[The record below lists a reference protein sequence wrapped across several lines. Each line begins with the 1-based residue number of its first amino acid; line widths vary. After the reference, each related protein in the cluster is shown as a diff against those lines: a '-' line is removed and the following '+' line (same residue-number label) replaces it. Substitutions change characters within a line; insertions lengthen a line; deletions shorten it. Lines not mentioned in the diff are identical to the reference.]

1 MLAGPNVR
9 KRGEDLALDG
19 AGEGVVKYFTLPMR
33 AILIPIYFD
42 YASTLCYVAWR
53 IVRELEAE
61 VGFEALWK
69 GVPIRLRDNRSRPG
83 NALGPVERTK
93 VMNVIAETGIRVKP
107 PERWIDS
114 EAALMGSEL
123 AREAMRFTPYHDGV
137 FRAAFEQGR
146 NIADVRVLGTIA
158 EAAGMDRQRF
168 EGDLVTRRMESRVAK
183 NKEEADRFSALG
195 YPTFILGDF
204 PLTGIQP
211 KETMRLLLQRFVEQR
226 RGEPAN

>member
-1 MLAGPNVR
+1 MLARPIAR
-9 KRGEDLALDG
+9 KRAGDLARNG
-19 AGEGVVKYFTLPMR
+19 AGAGGVQYFTLPMS
-33 AILIPIYFD
+33 AILTPIYFD

-83 NALGPVERTK
+83 NVIGPIERMK
-93 VMNVIAETGIRVKP
+93 VMNVIAETGIGVTP

-123 AREAMRFTPYHDGV
+123 AREAMRFTPYHEGV
-137 FRAAFEQGR
+137 FRAAFEEGR
-146 NIADVRVLGTIA
+146 DIADAGVLGKIA
-158 EAAGMDRQRF
+158 EAAGMDRERF
-168 EGDLVTRRMESRVAK
+168 EDDLAARRMESRVAA
-183 NKEEADRFSALG
+183 NKEEADRFSAIG

-211 KETMRLLLQRFVEQR
+211 KETMRMLLRRFVEQR
-226 RGEPAN
+226 RRERAN

>member
-1 MLAGPNVR
+1 M
-9 KRGEDLALDG
+9 
-19 AGEGVVKYFTLPMR
+19 KYFTLHMN

-69 GVPIRLRDNRSRPG
+69 GVPIRLRDGRSRPG
-83 NALGPVERTK
+83 NALGALERMK
-93 VMNVIAETGIRVKP
+93 VMNVIAETGIQVTP

-123 AREAMRFTPYHDGV
+123 AREAKTFTPYHEGV
-137 FRAAFEQGR
+137 FRAAFEDR
-146 NIADVRVLGTIA
+146 RDIAEIRVLGEIA
-158 EAAGMDRQRF
+158 EAAGMDRGRF
-168 EGDLVTRRMESRVAK
+168 EDDLAARRTESRVAA

-211 KETMRLLLQRFVEQR
+211 KETMRMLLRRFVEQR
-226 RGEPAN
+226 SRERAN

>member
-1 MLAGPNVR
+1 MS
-9 KRGEDLALDG
+9 
-19 AGEGVVKYFTLPMR
+19 

-83 NALGPVERTK
+83 NVLGPIERMK
-93 VMNVIAETGIRVKP
+93 VMNVIAETGIGVTP

-123 AREAMRFTPYHDGV
+123 AREAMRFTPYHEGV
-137 FRAAFEQGR
+137 FRAAFEDRQD
-146 NIADVRVLGTIA
+146 IADAGVLGEIA
-158 EAAGMDRQRF
+158 EAAGMDRGRF
-168 EGDLVTRRMESRVAK
+168 EDDLAVRRMESRVAA
-183 NKEEADRFSALG
+183 NKEEADRFSAVG

-211 KETMRLLLQRFVEQR
+211 KETMRMLLRRFVEQR
-226 RGEPAN
+226 RRERTN

>member
-1 MLAGPNVR
+1 MN
-9 KRGEDLALDG
+9 
-19 AGEGVVKYFTLPMR
+19 

-83 NALGPVERTK
+83 NVLGPIERMK

-123 AREAMRFTPYHDGV
+123 AREAMKFVPYHEGV

-146 NIADVRVLGTIA
+146 DIADAGVLGEIA
-158 EAAGMDRQRF
+158 EAAGMDRGRF
-168 EGDLVTRRMESRVAK
+168 EDDLAARQMESRVAA

-211 KETMRLLLQRFVEQR
+211 KETMRLLLQRFIDQR
-226 RGEPAN
+226 KGELAN

>member
-1 MLAGPNVR
+1 M
-9 KRGEDLALDG
+9 
-19 AGEGVVKYFTLPMR
+19 KYFTLNMK

-83 NALGPVERTK
+83 NVLGPIERMK

-123 AREAMRFTPYHDGV
+123 AREAMRFTPYHEGV

-146 NIADVRVLGTIA
+146 DIADAGVLGGIA
-158 EAAGMDRQRF
+158 EGAGMDRGRF
-168 EGDLVTRRMESRVAK
+168 ENDLAARRMESRVAA

-211 KETMRLLLQRFVEQR
+211 KETMRMLLRRFVEQR
-226 RGEPAN
+226 SRERAN